1 LTPLSGQQSI
11 IDKVLEHFEEA
22 SGVCLLLIMSFFA
35 FANVVTR
42 YFIQY
47 SFASTEEIEV
57 ACLVWLTM
65 LGTAAGFRRG
75 LHLGFNLLEIRFPS
89 LGRNILFPLASLLT
103 IITVSVLIWFSI
115 FQIRDEIVLNVT
127 SEALS
132 IPQWWYTL
140 AIPVGGILVIV
151 RVVEAFWKVVRKGR
165 A

>member
-1 LTPLSGQQSI
+1 MIGKI
-11 IDKVLEHFEEA
+11 LEHFEEA
-22 SGVCLLLIMSFFA
+22 AGVCLLLVMSLFA

-75 LHLGFNLLEIRFPS
+75 LHLGFNLLEIRFPG
-89 LGRNILFPLASLLT
+89 LGRNVLFPLASLLT
-103 IITVSVLIWFSI
+103 IITVSLLIWFSI
-115 FQIRDEIVLNVT
+115 FQIRDEIMLNVT
-127 SEALS
+127 SEALN

-140 AIPVGGILVIV
+140 AIPVGGTLLIL
-151 RVVEAFWKVVRKGR
+151 RVAEVFWKVVSKGKV
-165 A
+165 